1 MLLNADLNQRVVI
14 NSNEIPWVDSPMAG
28 VQRRMLERDGDE
40 VARATTI
47 VRYAPGSYFSA
58 HTHGGGEEFLV
69 LDGVFSDEK
78 GDYSAG
84 TYVRNPVGS
93 THTPFSKDGATILVK
108 LWQMSPE
115 DREQKVIDSLTN
127 PWQPGLAAGLEV
139 MPLHTHATEQVALVK
154 VGRNNSEYYTFR
166 AKYIIAASGIIDYL
180 PMLENMRNVY
190 DYAGHNLHVCLIC
203 DGYEMAD
210 KKVGVFASSAG
221 NAEVVFPLGW
231 FTSDITLFTQ
241 GLFDVPDDLRSRM
254 EEHGYQIVETP
265 IEQFLGE
272 NHQMSGVEL
281 KDGQVVDLETG
292 LISMGSQYHAT
303 YLDKFDLEKKGG
315 NLVTDKMARTS
326 HPRIFAIGDLKV
338 GLNQV
343 VVAAADG
350 ALAATQIWRDI
361 RRSTPPKKAAHPLPR
376 Q

>member
-1 MLLNADLNQRVVI
+1 MKLTKNNIQSSAEKIYDTIIVGGGAGGLSAGIYLQRYLLNPLIIDKGKARSFWMTELHNYLGLPPDTPGRSVLRQGKEHYLSLGGDLLDAFVEDVV
-14 NSNEIPWVDSPMAG
+14 
-28 VQRRMLERDGDE
+28 DE
-40 VARATTI
+40 GEAFA
-47 VRYAPGSYFSA
+47 VR
-58 HTHGGGEEFLV
+58 
-69 LDGVFSDEK
+69 
-78 GDYSAG
+78 
-84 TYVRNPVGS
+84 
-93 THTPFSKDGATILVK
+93 
-108 LWQMSPE
+108 
-115 DREQKVIDSLTN
+115 
-127 PWQPGLAAGLEV
+127 
-139 MPLHTHATEQVALVK
+139 VK

-241 GLFDVPDDLRSRM
+241 GLFEVPDDLRSRM

-281 KDGQVVDLETG
+281 KDGQVVELETG

-361 RRSTPPKKAAHPLPR
+361 RRTTLPKKTDHPLPR

>member
-1 MLLNADLNQRVVI
+1 MKLTKQNLQPSTEQIYDTIIVGGGAGGLSAGIYLQRYLLNSLIIDK
-14 NSNEIPWVDSPMAG
+14 G
-28 VQRRMLERDGDE
+28 K
-40 VARATTI
+40 ARSFWMQELHNYLGLPPDT
-47 VRYAPGSYFSA
+47 PGRS
-58 HTHGGGEEFLV
+58 L
-69 LDGVFSDEK
+69 L
-78 GDYSAG
+78 
-84 TYVRNPVGS
+84 RQ
-93 THTPFSKDGATILVK
+93 SKDHYLSLGGDLLDAFV
-108 LWQMSPE
+108 E
-115 DREQKVIDSLTN
+115 EVIDEGET
-127 PWQPGLAAGLEV
+127 LAV
-139 MPLHTHATEQVALVK
+139 RVK
-154 VGRNNSEYYTFR
+154 VGRQNSEYHTFR
-166 AKYIIAASGIIDYL
+166 TKYLIAASGIIDYL
-180 PMLENMRNVY
+180 PVLENMRNVY
-190 DYAGHNLHVCLIC
+190 DYAGYNLHVCLIC

-210 KKVGVFASSAG
+210 KKVGVFASSPE

-241 GLFDVPDDLRSRM
+241 GLFQVSEELRSRI

-272 NHQMSGVEL
+272 NHQMNGVEL
-281 KDGQVVDLETG
+281 TDGQVVELETG

-303 YLDKFDLEKKGG
+303 YLDKFDLEKKGS

-361 RRSTPPKKAAHPLPR
+361 RRSTPPKKADRKVTAKILS
-376 Q
+376 

>member
-1 MLLNADLNQRVVI
+1 MKLTKNNIQSSTEKIYDTIIVGGGAGGLSAGIYLQRYLLNTLIIDKGKARSFWMTELHNYLGLPPDTPGRSVLRQGKEHYLSLGGDLLDAFVEDI
-14 NSNEIPWVDSPMAG
+14 VDEGETFA
-28 VQRRMLERDGDE
+28 
-40 VARATTI
+40 
-47 VRYAPGSYFSA
+47 VR
-58 HTHGGGEEFLV
+58 
-69 LDGVFSDEK
+69 
-78 GDYSAG
+78 
-84 TYVRNPVGS
+84 
-93 THTPFSKDGATILVK
+93 
-108 LWQMSPE
+108 
-115 DREQKVIDSLTN
+115 
-127 PWQPGLAAGLEV
+127 
-139 MPLHTHATEQVALVK
+139 VK

-281 KDGQVVDLETG
+281 KDGQVVELETG
-292 LISMGSQYHAT
+292 LISMGSKYHAT

-361 RRSTPPKKAAHPLPR
+361 RRSTPPKKTSYPLPR